1 MYFVGVKL
9 QFQLEMFYQLIKLL
23 RVLQFAIFNRQS
35 EIKDLIQDAQEPM
48 LQLLDTLMMAQE
60 PELDC
65 HQVQEKLFLEAAE
78 LPLEL
83 LLVEVEMKNQ
93 S

>member
-9 QFQLEMFYQLIKLL
+9 QSQLEMFYQLIKLL

-35 EIKDLIQDAQEPM
+35 EIKDLIQDAQELM
-48 LQLLDTLMMAQE
+48 LQLLDTLMMVQE

-65 HQVQEKLFLEAAE
+65 HQVPEKLFLEAVE

>member
-48 LQLLDTLMMAQE
+48 LQLLDTLMMVQE

-65 HQVQEKLFLEAAE
+65 HQVQGKLFLEAAE